1 MDAAVSYVEVAPAP
15 VLGAKRAFGVLLG
28 FVAVQLAT
36 GALLG
41 FFGGLWHVLAHGS
54 GPNTVP
60 EVQRLVTVPGTLAGH
75 VIGALVA
82 FRMARRTLAGPI
94 ASGALVSIG
103 WARAS
108 SRDLLRASVAGV
120 GLGLVYVFVLVPAFP
135 PSSDHELGPLA
146 SAAIAGGWARHVWA
160 VLAVVVA
167 PPVEEFVF
175 RGVLLTGFRRSWG
188 LAPAGVFVSVLF
200 VAIHFS
206 EIANTGAAI
215 VGVALVTGAT
225 LIARLAGRSLAPAI
239 ALHAS
244 YNLALVVATYASGL

>member
-41 FFGGLWHVLAHGS
+41 FFGGLWYVLTHGS
-54 GPNTVP
+54 
-60 EVQRLVTVPGTLAGH
+60 GTLAGH

-82 FRMARRTLAGPI
+82 FRIARRTLAGPI

-135 PSSDHELGPLA
+135 PFPGGELGPLA

-188 LAPAGVFVSVLF
+188 LAPAGAFVSVLF
-200 VAIHFS
+200 VAVHFS
-206 EIANTGAAI
+206 EIAYAGPAI

-244 YNLALVVATYASGL
+244 YNLALVVATYASGV